1 MLFIILKFKFTESSL
16 NDLKHNVMKK
26 VNLITSVLITLL
38 ILSSS
43 ISFSQDWP
51 QWRGMNR
58 DSKVNGFKAPA
69 AWTADLKQEWKVTVG
84 FGDAT
89 PVLAGNKIYLNTR
102 QGDQEVV
109 LCLDAA
115 TGKEL
120 WKNSYASMA
129 VTGPSASQHPGPRG
143 TPAVSNGKIVTF
155 GAAGILS
162 CLDVANGKLLWRK
175 DNPSNAFP
183 AFFTGASPL
192 ITDGMCIIHVGK
204 KDDGQ
209 IIAYDLSTG
218 NEKWKWSGEG
228 PSYSSPSVMTIEG
241 KKLLIVITEKNIM
254 ALGLADGKQLWQIAT
269 PVQQRFYN
277 CVSPY
282 IDGQTIYLTGQGT
295 GMKAIKVEKSGTDYV
310 TKELWSTTEA
320 SAKWNTPI
328 LKDGF
333 LYGFTDQKRI
343 YCVNAATGQTAWTD
357 NVVNSDFST
366 IVDCGSVIIG
376 LTSTDNLLVLKPD
389 SKAYSEVVKYKV
401 ADTPIYGYP
410 VISGNSIYIKDAET
424 LMRFSF

>member
-1 MLFIILKFKFTESSL
+1 
-16 NDLKHNVMKK
+16 MKK
-26 VNLITSVLITLL
+26 VNLIISVLITLVF
-38 ILSSS
+38 ICSTVSY
-43 ISFSQDWP
+43 SQDWP
-51 QWRGMNR
+51 QWRGINR
-58 DSKVNGFKAPA
+58 DSKVTGFKIPTT
-69 AWTADLKQEWKVTVG
+69 WPTDLKQVWKVSVG

-89 PVLAGNKIYLNTR
+89 PVLVGSKLYLNTR

-109 LCLDAA
+109 LCIDAA

-120 WKNSYASMA
+120 WKVAYASMA

-162 CLDVANGKLLWRK
+162 CIDAATGKLLWRK

-183 AFFTGASPL
+183 AFFTGTSPL
-192 ITDGMCIIHVGK
+192 IADEMCIIHIGK

-209 IIAYDLSTG
+209 VVAYDLSTG
-218 NEKWKWSGEG
+218 AEKWKWSGEG

-254 ALGLADGKQLWQIAT
+254 ALSLADGKQMWQSAT

-282 IDGQTIYLTGQGT
+282 IDGQTIFLTGQGT
-295 GMKAIKVEKSGTDYV
+295 GMKAIKVEKSGNDYI
-310 TKELWSTTEA
+310 TKDLWSNSEVG
-320 SAKWNTPI
+320 AKWNTPV

-343 YCVNAATGQTAWTD
+343 YCLNATTGQTAWTD
-357 NVVNSDFST
+357 NAVNSDFST
-366 IVDCGSVIIG
+366 IVDCGSVIMG
-376 LTSTDNLLVLKPD
+376 LTSTDNLIVLKPD
-389 SKAYSEVVKYKV
+389 GKAYSEVVKYKV
-401 ADTPIYGYP
+401 SDSPIYAYP
-410 VISGNSIYIKDAET
+410 VISGNSIYIKDSET
-424 LMRFSF
+424 LMKYGF

>member
-1 MLFIILKFKFTESSL
+1 
-16 NDLKHNVMKK
+16 MKK
-26 VNLITSVLITLL
+26 VNLIISVLIALF
-38 ILSSS
+38 ILSST

-58 DSKVNGFKAPA
+58 DSKVTGFKAPA
-69 AWTADLKQEWKVTVG
+69 AWPAELKQVWKVSVG

-102 QGDQEVV
+102 QGDQEAI

-120 WKNSYASMA
+120 WKTTYAAMA

-155 GAAGILS
+155 GASGILS
-162 CLDVANGKLLWRK
+162 CLDAATGKLLWRK

-192 ITDGMCIIHVGK
+192 ITDGMCILHIGK
-204 KDDGQ
+204 MDDGQ
-209 IIAYDLSTG
+209 VVAYDLNSG
-218 NEKWKWSGEG
+218 DEKWKWSGEG

-241 KKLLIVITEKNIM
+241 KRLLVVITEKNIM
-254 ALGLADGKQLWQIAT
+254 ALGLADGKLLWQIAT

-282 IDGQTIYLTGQGT
+282 IDGQTIYFTGQGT
-295 GMKAIKVEKSGTDYV
+295 GMKAIKVEKSGNEYV
-310 TKELWSTTEA
+310 TKELWSNPA
-320 SAKWNTPI
+320 VGAKWNTPI

-343 YCVNAATGQTAWTD
+343 YCLNASTGQTAWID
-357 NVVNSDFST
+357 NAVSSDFST
-366 IVDCGSVIIG
+366 MVDCGSVIIG
-376 LTSTDNLLVLKPD
+376 LTSTNNLMVLKPD
-389 SKAYSEVVKYKV
+389 GKEYSEVAKYKV
-401 ADTPIYGYP
+401 ADTPIYAFP
-410 VISGNSIYIKDAET
+410 VISGNSIYVKDAET
-424 LMRFSF
+424 LMMYSF